1 MRIRLAKSVSALNF
15 DFQALRPLSH
25 GKASG
30 ILGFLL
36 LVALVVR
43 AAGADVQVLVKDQT
57 GRPVEGAV
65 VWAEGPQK
73 RTLPAIQTEI
83 LQKNRQF
90 IPPVTI
96 VPVGSVVRFPNWDNV
111 QHHVYSFSATKTF
124 DIPLYIGQSPKAI
137 EFERPGIVTL
147 GCNIHD
153 WMAAYVVVLDS
164 GFFARTDEKGVGLLR
179 DVPAGSFSILGWC
192 PRLRGAPVQTNLEG
206 SQGSAELTM
215 RLRPAFQRTPPDE
228 RGGGYR

>member
-1 MRIRLAKSVSALNF
+1 MRIRLAKSVSASNF
-15 DFQALRPLSH
+15 DFQALRPPSY
-25 GKASG
+25 GKALG
-30 ILGFLL
+30 VLGFWL
-36 LVALVVR
+36 LVALVVG
-43 AAGADVQVLVKDQT
+43 AIGADVQVLVKDQA

-153 WMAAYVVVLDS
+153 WMAAYVIVLDS

-179 DVPAGSFSILGWC
+179 DLPAGSFSIVGWC
-192 PRLRGAPVQTNLEG
+192 PRLRGAPVQTTLEG
-206 SQGSAELTM
+206 SQSSAELTM

>member
-1 MRIRLAKSVSALNF
+1 MRIRLAKSVCALSS
-15 DFQALRPLSH
+15 DVRELGPLQ
-25 GKASG
+25 GK
-30 ILGFLL
+30 LGMLPFLL
-36 LVALVVR
+36 LCALAVR
-43 AAGADVQVLVKDQT
+43 GFGADVQVLVKDQT

-65 VWAEGPQK
+65 IWAEGPQK
-73 RTLPAIQTEI
+73 KTLPAIQTEI
-83 LQKNRQF
+83 VQKNRQF

-96 VPVGSVVRFPNWDNV
+96 VPVGSIVRFPNWDNV
-111 QHHVYSFSATKTF
+111 QHHVYSFSTAKTF

-164 GFFARTDEKGVGLLR
+164 GFFARTDERGVGVLR
-179 DVPAGSFSILGWC
+179 DLPVGSFSILGWC

-206 SQGSAELTM
+206 QSSAELTM
-215 RLRPAFQRTPPDE
+215 KLRPAFQRTPPDE
-228 RGGGYR
+228 RGGAYR

>member
-1 MRIRLAKSVSALNF
+1 ML
-15 DFQALRPLSH
+15 P
-25 GKASG
+25 
-30 ILGFLL
+30 FLL
-36 LVALVVR
+36 WCSLAVR
-43 AAGADVQVLVKDQT
+43 AVGADLQVLVKDQT

-65 VWAEGPQK
+65 VWAEGSQEK
-73 RTLPAIQTEI
+73 ALPAIQTEI
-83 LQKNRQF
+83 VQRNRQF

-111 QHHVYSFSATKTF
+111 QHHVYSFSAAKTF

-164 GFFARTDEKGVGLLR
+164 GFFARTDERGVGLIRNL
-179 DVPAGSFSILGWC
+179 PAGPVSIVGWC
-192 PRLRGAPVQTNLEG
+192 PRLRGAPVQANLEG
-206 SQGSAELTM
+206 SQSSAELTM
-215 RLRPAFQRTPPDE
+215 KLRPAFQRTPPDE
-228 RGGGYR
+228 RGGAYR